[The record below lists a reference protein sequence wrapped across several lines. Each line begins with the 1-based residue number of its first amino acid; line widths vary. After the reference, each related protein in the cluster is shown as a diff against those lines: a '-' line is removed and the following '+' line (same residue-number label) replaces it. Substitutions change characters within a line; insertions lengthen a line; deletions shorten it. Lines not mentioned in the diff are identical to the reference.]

1 MGQDSPIDGA
11 AAIAAA
17 CVIQDLMSDPAKPF
31 DKVVI
36 ASLAQKW
43 LMDRLINNTVNV
55 AMGSQSEQFG
65 RLADGNFNPRLGSS
79 NRAKPG
85 GRRLYF
91 DGERR
96 HDI

>member
-1 MGQDSPIDGA
+1 
-11 AAIAAA
+11 
-17 CVIQDLMSDPAKPF
+17 MSDPAKPF